1 MIIQVAPNSEQGW
14 PVSTKIRH
22 DYVNYVNKSKSIL
35 AKKNVAVAVP
45 QMSSYLR
52 EEKSKLPQNII

>member
-22 DYVNYVNKSKSIL
+22 DYINYVNKSKSIL
-35 AKKNVAVAVP
+35 AKKVAVAVP